1 MNALTIARDETFLG
15 VLDDFCRWMDTSS
28 KVCNLEFAQ
37 MENDPMNENEYEV
50 TYANG
55 EVVVI
60 TAWTPEA
67 AVAIA
72 DEDGDLYGCP
82 GISAVSASLLDS
94 QPVSL

>member
-1 MNALTIARDETFLG
+1 MND
-15 VLDDFCRWMDTSS
+15 
-28 KVCNLEFAQ
+28 
-37 MENDPMNENEYEV
+37 YEV

-67 AVAIA
+67 ALAIA

-82 GISAVSASLLDS
+82 SWRRTPRTRKV
-94 QPVSL
+94 

>member
-1 MNALTIARDETFLG
+1 MND
-15 VLDDFCRWMDTSS
+15 
-28 KVCNLEFAQ
+28 
-37 MENDPMNENEYEV
+37 YEV

-67 AVAIA
+67 ALAIA

-82 GISAVSASLLDS
+82 GLSAVAVSLLASHTADA
-94 QPVSL
+94 